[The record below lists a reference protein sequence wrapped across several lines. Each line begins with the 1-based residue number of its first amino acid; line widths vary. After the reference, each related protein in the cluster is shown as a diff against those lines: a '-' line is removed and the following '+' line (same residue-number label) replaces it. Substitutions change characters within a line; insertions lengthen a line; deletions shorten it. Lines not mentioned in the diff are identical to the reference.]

1 MLRVL
6 MPDVPYFTAGRQLNG
21 RKGGRMEMG
30 WCGNRME
37 YDKNSSERCGGAGL
51 DRGKWQGCDI
61 VALVP
66 SGGDHMRWTCMR
78 TRHALRASRLPDVIV
93 FASSMAMHLA
103 YYDKIA
109 VAHENMVLCLGRSV
123 LRSDVIMP
131 ARRDDASR
139 LCRSR
144 LLRR

>member
-1 MLRVL
+1 

-144 LLRR
+144 PLRR

>member
-6 MPDVPYFTAGRQLNG
+6 MPDVPCFTAGRQLNG
-21 RKGGRMEMG
+21 RKGGWMEMV
-30 WCGNRME
+30 WYGNRME
-37 YDKNSSERCGGAGL
+37 DDKNSSERCGGAGL

-78 TRHALRASRLPDVIV
+78 TRHALRASRLPGVTV
-93 FASSMAMHLA
+93 FVSSMAMHRA
-103 YYDKIA
+103 YCHKIA
-109 VAHENMVLCLGRSV
+109 VVHEDTVSCLGRSV

-131 ARRDDASR
+131 VGRDDASR

-144 LLRR
+144 PLRR